1 MISRLSAFKYFCL
14 LEHPTP
20 PFLPFFIQA
29 CNPIWGLILPIE
41 PWPNDLLTTTG
52 PNWQWHDDI
61 FFFCYSSL
69 CKKLAQQCVDKRLS
83 PRSSDNWLTYHH
95 PRASCRWNSWL
106 KFYIVFFHRRPSSLP
121 LLFPAFFTLNHQI
134 VFWRVSIRVKS
145 KILPES
151 NICLC
156 WHRKAVKW
164 NESSRYQRKHISVA
178 IPAQW

>member
-29 CNPIWGLILPIE
+29 CNPIWGLILQIE

-95 PRASCRWNSWL
+95 PKTWNQQELHAGETAGSSFILSFSTGAHPRFLSCFQHSLLWTTKLFFDVSAYVSSL
-106 KFYIVFFHRRPSSLP
+106 KFYLRVTF
-121 LLFPAFFTLNHQI
+121 AFAGIGRL
-134 VFWRVSIRVKS
+134 
-145 KILPES
+145 
-151 NICLC
+151 
-156 WHRKAVKW
+156 
-164 NESSRYQRKHISVA
+164 
-178 IPAQW
+178 